1 MTHLLKKKQKKK
13 QEKKQKKSRYRREYN
28 ALFCIVFVGLMYT
41 RGWTTPRAIFQECT
55 EPRACEIL
63 SIEVGC

>member
-1 MTHLLKKKQKKK
+1 ML
-13 QEKKQKKSRYRREYN
+13 YF
-28 ALFCIVFVGLMYT
+28 ALFFVGLMHHWYT